1 MDARGLFAL
10 PAWIGGL
17 VAWMARRRAG
27 SARAA
32 EQAAAVIEL
41 GGLRLALLRRCA
53 PDAADPWDR
62 NALSAEAVCAAQ
74 GRELRARGPLMSAV
88 DLEAWRGKLP
98 AFLDGGDAELHLCSV
113 SDCVGLHLQQPVR
126 DDMAAVT
133 VVLVDPLRDSQTL
146 HEAWHAGR
154 GLLFLVT
161 RGQLEGFRAQ
171 LEQAMRLF
179 PVHYGHTL
187 RGTA

>member
-1 MDARGLFAL
+1 MKH
-10 PAWIGGL
+10 
-17 VAWMARRRAG
+17 
-27 SARAA
+27 
-32 EQAAAVIEL
+32 AAAIIEL
-41 GGLRLALLRRCA
+41 GGLRLALLHRDA
-53 PDAADPWDR
+53 PEASDPWDR
-62 NALSAEAVCAAQ
+62 NVLSTDAVCIAQ
-74 GRELRARGPLMSAV
+74 GRKLRARGSLMSAV
-88 DLEAWRGKLP
+88 DLEAWRRKLP

-133 VVLVDPLRDSQTL
+133 VVLVDPLRETQTL

-171 LEQAMRLF
+171 LDHAMHLF

-187 RGTA
+187 HGAT